1 MPITNWFRSLFG
13 CKPAILSE
21 FLVVSLENGDAEAL
35 IDALER
41 NEFSMTER
49 RFDDFCLR
57 DDLIVDTASLRLDA
71 LNGRFAI
78 CSTLTLEEA
87 RKSQINVPTLSIDN
101 RDVQLSTKYSDKLRN
116 IARSYWEY
124 KNIVTKT
131 L

>member
-1 MPITNWFRSLFG
+1 MPIPNWFRSLFG
-13 CKPAILSE
+13 CKPEILSE
-21 FLVVSLENGDAEAL
+21 FLVISLENGDAEAL

-71 LNGRFAI
+71 LNGRFVI

-87 RKSQINVPTLSIDN
+87 RKSKISVPKLSIDN